1 MIAENP
7 NEITICSPPQKRS
20 LFNKPS
26 WSRPQA
32 LSSDT
37 DLFHRSNQTYADL
50 AAEAE
55 RARKRKLVRK
65 ERERACQYAVGE
77 SAGKRR
83 RVSEDEDNEDDDS
96 SSDESADHSIP
107 RKIKTSSPQS
117 KKNRTLRSR
126 SPQEPIHSPRS
137 LLKRYEAKVAAIKV
151 GHEQKPKPETE
162 PEPKSSYI
170 IDLED
175 EEASALP
182 GQLPTRNSVVVGPA
196 APLAEDNEPVS
207 DDEFPELARQAR
219 EKARRKRLEED
230 IASRT
235 ANSQDGQISLHET
248 MPPASQSDPVL
259 HILVTSSI
267 DNTVPLIVSRRLSQR
282 LKDVRLTWTKRQN
295 FTSEFTDTVFLTWRG
310 KRVFDV
316 TTCRSLGI
324 SVDAMGRVST
334 NGDSLEEEGAQ
345 IHMEAMT
352 ARILEAYK
360 KAKRTETGGQEDVA
374 AQEDAVRAQ
383 DNEPQFRIILK
394 AKGLADFKLQVR
406 PVCHLCGEAYYD
418 D

>member
-1 MIAENP
+1 MIAENS
-7 NEITICSPPQKRS
+7 NQTAICSPPKKRS

-55 RARKRKLVRK
+55 RARKRKLARK
-65 ERERACQYAVGE
+65 ERERARQYAVGE
-77 SAGKRR
+77 RAGKRR
-83 RVSEDEDNEDDDS
+83 RVSEGEDNEDDDS
-96 SSDESADHSIP
+96 SSDESADHSSP
-107 RKIKTSSPQS
+107 REIKTSSPQS
-117 KKNRTLRSR
+117 KKDRTLPSR
-126 SPQEPIHSPRS
+126 SPQKPIHSPKS
-137 LLKRYEAKVAAIKV
+137 LLKRYEAKIAAIKV
-151 GHEQKPKPETE
+151 GQEQKPKPE
-162 PEPKSSYI
+162 PESKTSYI

-182 GQLPTRNSVVVGPA
+182 GQQPIWNSVIVEPA
-196 APLAEDNEPVS
+196 APVTEDNEPVS

-235 ANSQDGQISLHET
+235 ASPQDGQISLHGT
-248 MPPASQSDPVL
+248 MPSTSQSDPVL

-267 DNTVPLIVSRRLSQR
+267 DNTVPLIISRRLSQR

-295 FTSEFTDTVFLTWRG
+295 FPSEFTDTVFLTWRG

-324 SVDAMGRVST
+324 SVDAIERVST
-334 NGDSLEEEGAQ
+334 KGDSLEEEGAQ

-360 KAKRTETGGQEDVA
+360 KAKCKENAGHEDVV
-374 AQEDAVRAQ
+374 AQEEAVPAQ
-383 DNEPQFRIILK
+383 DSESQFRIILK